1 MANLTSAQPGH
12 LHPWNDGFT
21 WVDHDGPFTTVTQ
34 AQAEAFDRDGCF
46 VLEQV
51 FTTDECA
58 AIDAAIEPGV
68 TNIRELL
75 EHLPGGLFSVAGLDT
90 QIVAPHVA
98 TTSDVLRAACAHPT
112 LVGTCAD
119 LMGPDVRLYWEQAV
133 YKQPEGAA
141 PVLWHQDNGYTY
153 VDPQD
158 YLTCWIALTDA
169 TSENGCVRMVP
180 GVHRDGTLVHRNTDL
195 GFECWGDEELAV
207 EVPVRA
213 GDVVVFSSLTPH
225 ATGANRTS
233 EVRKAYIVQYAHEGA
248 VGHQPTLDGSRG
260 PADALDAP
268 DRQFPVL
275 VGGRRVPPPPVGA
288 SPA

>member
-1 MANLTSAQPGH
+1 MANPTSAPTRQP
-12 LHPWNDGFT
+12 HPWNDGFT
-21 WVDHDGPFTTVTQ
+21 WQDHDGPFTTITTSQ
-34 AQAEAFDRDGCF
+34 AAAFDRDGCF

-51 FTTDECA
+51 FTADECA
-58 AIDAAIEPGV
+58 AMDAAIEPGV
-68 TNIRELL
+68 HNVRELL
-75 EHLPGGLFSVAGLDT
+75 EHLPGGRFSVAGLDT

-98 TTSDVLRAACAHPT
+98 TTSDVLRAACTHPT
-112 LVGTCAD
+112 LVGACRD

-153 VDPQD
+153 VEPQD

-169 TSENGCVRMVP
+169 TPENGCVRVVP
-180 GVHRDGTLVHRNTDL
+180 GVHRDGTLAHRDTEL
-195 GFECWGDEELAV
+195 GFECWGDEDAAV

-225 ATGANRTS
+225 ATGANRTDQ
-233 EVRKAYIVQYAHEGA
+233 VRKAYIVQYAHEGA
-248 VGHQPTLDGSRG
+248 VGHQPGPDGRQG
-260 PADALDAP
+260 PATALDAP

-275 VGGRRVPPPPVGA
+275 VDGRPVPPPVLGA
-288 SPA
+288 GAP